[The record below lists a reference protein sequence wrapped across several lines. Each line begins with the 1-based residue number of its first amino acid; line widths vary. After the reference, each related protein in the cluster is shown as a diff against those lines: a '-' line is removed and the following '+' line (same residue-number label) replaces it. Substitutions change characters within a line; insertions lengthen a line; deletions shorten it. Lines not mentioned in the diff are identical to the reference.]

1 MAVRDRMTRRGFI
14 AAGLAVPVAMRSGVF
29 AAGGADI
36 SVGITVDTRPDWNGA
51 QNFIR
56 SIDEA
61 SAAGYHRIETFWNY
75 VERWAD
81 NPQGLKDELDKRHLT
96 LETVSNGGRMRVN
109 FVDPREREATI
120 ADHMKLVS
128 FIKWFGCDHLKIN
141 CGSRPK
147 DIDQRRAEYCRE
159 MAITFNE
166 IGRRMT
172 DIGMKFG
179 VHAHLGSPFQ
189 IREEVDRVMDLT
201 DPTHVCFVCDT
212 GHVTMAGMDPVEM
225 TRTYVSRIIEYHIK
239 DVAPEHKGGFKGT
252 LAEPYNTTADNR
264 IFFELG
270 KGGVD
275 FRAIKKVLD
284 DHRWKG
290 WWTVEL
296 DRTGST
302 ARESCIIAKK
312 YLEGVFNLTV

>member
-1 MAVRDRMTRRGFI
+1 
-14 AAGLAVPVAMRSGVF
+14 
-29 AAGGADI
+29 
-36 SVGITVDTRPDWNGA
+36 
-51 QNFIR
+51 
-56 SIDEA
+56 
-61 SAAGYHRIETFWNY
+61 
-75 VERWAD
+75 
-81 NPQGLKDELDKRHLT
+81 
-96 LETVSNGGRMRVN
+96 MRVN
-109 FVDPREREATI
+109 FIDPRERDATI

-147 DIDQRRAEYCRE
+147 DIDEHRAEYCRE
-159 MAITFNE
+159 MAVTFNE

-172 DIGMKFG
+172 DLGMKFG

-201 DPTHVCFVCDT
+201 DPKHVYFVCDT
-212 GHVTMAGMDPVEM
+212 GHVTMAGMNPVEI

-239 DVAPEHKGGFKGT
+239 DVAPEHRGGFKGT

-275 FRAIKKVLD
+275 FRAIKKTLD

-302 ARESCIIAKK
+302 AKESCIIAKK
-312 YLEGVFNLTV
+312 YLERVFKLTV